1 MVMDKKLKKII
12 FSKLYND
19 LSGVEII
26 QHNNSIWFIDR
37 SKKYWYLEYI
47 KYGTLYWRYPFFNN
61 FFNLFSMEMNEYE
74 QVIVDWVE
82 EVLNSKVV
90 TPYRC
95 ANRYN
100 RVVEE
105 VLNSKVV
112 TPNNLEDAYVESV
125 EEVLNSKVVTPVYLN
140 TSPSQEVE
148 KVLNSKVVTLTPASR
163 FVNMVGKVEKVLNS
177 KVVTPATITTPNS
190 LAVEEVLNCKVVTPA
205 SNSSPWVPEVEEVLK
220 GNVVM

>member
-1 MVMDKKLKKII
+1 MDKKLKKII
-12 FSKLYND
+12 FSKLYED
-19 LSGVEII
+19 LSHVEII
-26 QHNNSIWFIDR
+26 QHSDSVWFIDR
-37 SKKYWYLEYI
+37 DNKYWYLEYI
-47 KYGTLYWRYPFFNN
+47 KYGTLYWRYQFFNN

-82 EVLNSKVV
+82 KVLNCKVV
-90 TPYRC
+90 TPRPW
-95 ANRYN
+95 
-100 RVVEE
+100 
-105 VLNSKVV
+105 
-112 TPNNLEDAYVESV
+112 TPDLGYS
-125 EEVLNSKVVTPVYLN
+125 
-140 TSPSQEVE
+140 VE
-148 KVLNSKVVTLTPASR
+148 KVLNCKVVTPSTNSFSNPTMVEKVLNCKVVTPASR